1 MQQYDKEMLKIL
13 GKRIS
18 ELRLKKSASLNKFAF
33 KRGLIT
39 SATLSRVENGLVNVK
54 FITLLKIAQV
64 LEISLSELFEKLE
77 FKENEGE

>member
-1 MQQYDKEMLKIL
+1 MQQYDKEMLKLL

-18 ELRLKKSASLNKFAF
+18 ELRFKKSASLNKFAF

-54 FITLLKIAQV
+54 FTTLLRISQA
-64 LEISLSELFEKLE
+64 LGISLSELFKTLE
-77 FKENEGE
+77 FKESEEE